1 MKIAIITYC
10 YSDKSNTVS
19 GLRPESWAKYLSEK
33 GFDVTVFT
41 RDWQWGD
48 GSAPLL
54 LNSTDYNKEIITYL
68 EKVKIIYLPYRKKW
82 YTNPPVFK
90 KLVNTI
96 MAFAGRYGS
105 EADITQWCSHIHTH
119 QLAENYTHVISSCHP
134 YTTLLLTRNL
144 QKKIPDCKYIV
155 DFRDYYNN
163 HLLKTDVVFNPFSKL
178 VMNVQAAWITHYIKN
193 LYGVITASES
203 ISEKFTTVHHF
214 AETTTILNGFES
226 EIFNQFTPEKN
237 PEYFTVSLIGALF
250 SGQDNDFML
259 EGMLQFLGQLKS
271 TDHIRI
277 NFIGLEY
284 NPDVS
289 DKVKNA
295 LLEFKEV
302 VNITARIERY
312 KALQIMNNS
321 TILFYVGWKGWKGIY
336 SGKIFEY
343 LGAKKNIL
351 IAPNDHDVLEKLIN
365 YTNTGKLAD
374 TPGEMSDILMQ
385 WYNEWLQHGK
395 LKYQGIEER
404 IAEFTRE
411 AQAEKLLLI
420 L

>member
-19 GLRPESWAKYLSEK
+19 GLRPESWAKCLAEK
-33 GFDVTVFT
+33 GIDVTVFT

-48 GSAPLL
+48 GSASLL
-54 LNSTDYNKEIITYL
+54 LDSTNYDE
-68 EKVKIIYLPYRKKW
+68 EKISYEGKIKIVYLPYKKKW
-82 YTNPPVFK
+82 YTDPRVFK

-96 MAFAGRYGS
+96 MAFAGKYGS
-105 EADITQWCSHIHTH
+105 EPDITQWCSAIHKH

-134 YTTLLLTRNL
+134 YTTLLLTGKL

-163 HLLKTDVVFNPFSKL
+163 HLLKTNVVFNPFSKL
-178 VMNVQAAWITHYIKN
+178 VMKVQAAWITHYIKN

-203 ISEKFTTVHHF
+203 ITEKFKEVHHF
-214 AETTTILNGFES
+214 PEAVTILNGFES
-226 EIFNQFTPEKN
+226 DIFNQFTGEENSK
-237 PEYFTVSLIGALF
+237 YFTVSLIGALF

-259 EGMLQFLGQLKS
+259 EGMLQFLQALKN
-271 TDHIRI
+271 TDHISI

-284 NPDVS
+284 NPEVS
-289 DKVKNA
+289 NKVKKA
-295 LLEFKEV
+295 LLEFKEL

-312 KALQIMNNS
+312 KALQIMKSS

-351 IAPNDHDVLEKLIN
+351 IAPNDHDVLEKLVN
-365 YTNTGKLAD
+365 YTNTGRLAD
-374 TPGEMSDILMQ
+374 TPAEMCDILTQ